1 MGVQIPPP
9 ASWEEPMGTLL
20 MCVLLLL
27 PTAEVGYSRTNL
39 DDSYT
44 VGEES
49 YQKTYPAR
57 TPPQQMPGWPKQMPA
72 QPTFAPTGVILADMD
87 GDGDCEILGG
97 TTLCAFYIWD
107 YQGNLLPGWPKTG
120 IEEIQT
126 KAAVA
131 DIDTSFPGLEIIV
144 PGRTNTLYAWH
155 IDGTNVPG
163 WPQIVGETGGL
174 KSAVIFDIDGDGDLE
189 IILGQRYY
197 PDGWVRVYHHD
208 GTPYAGWPKA
218 VDYMCVATPS
228 VGDVDNDGVIEICA
242 VSFYSVYL
250 WDKDGNDEPGWPKLN
265 MATGMSYAQPVL
277 CDITGDGNSDILVA
291 YWNNWNDSV
300 QVYQY
305 DGSGYAG
312 WPKAYPGPQSYCTPV
327 AADIDGD
334 GDYEIFGG
342 GHTSYQG
349 FLARHH
355 TGGQVQGW
363 PVEINN
369 NECSPIVF
377 DLDDDGD
384 REVIVGENDTTGYLF
399 AFHGNGTIVEDW
411 PIRTTVNIYVNSAAV
426 ADVDGDGDIEIGL
439 LAADG
444 TVNLWT
450 IEDVTLR
457 KYLVEW
463 GTYFH
468 DNWNTGWVHP
478 LPPQNLGVTV
488 SSDTVSLTWDAN
500 SEPDIAGYN
509 VYRSDVSGGPYD
521 KINGDV
527 VSDLTYVDMPGMGDY
542 YYCVTA
548 QIYAVTES
556 RLSNE
561 VAAVAVGLSEG
572 VNYEISDLTVSPN
585 PFHYAVSFSA
595 PALGDLRVKIYD
607 ITGSVVK
614 EIIGQDRVV
623 WETDNHIPQGI
634 YFAEISAGG
643 HKAIRK
649 VIKLK

>member
-1 MGVQIPPP
+1 
-9 ASWEEPMGTLL
+9 MGTVAT
-20 MCVLLLL
+20 CLLLFL
-27 PTAEVGYSRTNL
+27 STAQIDISRTNL
-39 DDSYT
+39 DDTYT
-44 VGEES
+44 VVEGS
-49 YQKTYPAR
+49 HHKTYPTR

-72 QPTFAPTGVILADMD
+72 APFFAPSGVVLADINED
-87 GDGDCEILGG
+87 GHCEVLTG
-97 TTLCAFYIWD
+97 TTSNAFYIWD
-107 YQGNLLPGWPKTG
+107 YQGNLLTGWPKTG

-155 IDGTNVPG
+155 LDGTNVPG
-163 WPQIVGETGGL
+163 WPQIVGETGGF
-174 KSAVIFDIDGDGDLE
+174 KSAVIFDIDGDDDLE
-189 IILGQRYY
+189 IILGQRNY

-208 GTPYAGWPKA
+208 GTPYAGWPKT

-228 VGDVDNDGVIEICA
+228 VGDVDSDGVIEICA

-277 CDITGDGNSDILVA
+277 CDITGDGNSDIIIA
-291 YWNNWNDSV
+291 YWNNWYDSV

-312 WPKAYPGPQSYCTPV
+312 WPKEYPGPQSYCTPV

-334 GDYEIFGG
+334 SDYEIFGG

-363 PVEINN
+363 PVEIYN

-384 REVIVGENDTTGYLF
+384 REVIVGENDGTGYLY
-399 AFHGNGTIVEDW
+399 AFHGNGTTVDDW
-411 PIRTTVNIYVNSAAV
+411 PIQTTINIYVNSASV
-426 ADVDGDGDIEIGL
+426 ADVDGDGDIEIAL

-450 IEDVTLR
+450 VDGVALR
-457 KYLVEW
+457 NYLIDW
-463 GTYFH
+463 GTFFH

-478 LPPQNLGVTV
+478 LPPENLLAGI
-488 SSDTVSLTWDAN
+488 SGDTVSLSWDAN
-500 SEPDIAGYN
+500 VEPDIAGYN

-521 KINGDV
+521 KINDEVVADLMYADV
-527 VSDLTYVDMPGMGDY
+527 PGTGDY

-561 VAAVAVGLSEG
+561 VTAPVGVSE
-572 VNYEISDLTVSPN
+572 VTENLVTDMNVFPN
-585 PFHYAVSFSA
+585 PFHSSVSFSSRSA
-595 PALGDLRVKIYD
+595 SALSIRIYD
-607 ITGSVVK
+607 VAGSLVEQIAGQGSVTW
-614 EIIGQDRVV
+614 Q
-623 WETDNHIPQGI
+623 TDDKIPQGI
-634 YFAEISAGG
+634 YFADINAGG
-643 HKAIRK
+643 YQTTRK
-649 VIKLK
+649 IIKLN

>member
-1 MGVQIPPP
+1 M
-9 ASWEEPMGTLL
+9 S
-20 MCVLLLL
+20 LLLIL
-27 PTAEVGYSRTNL
+27 PSMNADISQTNL
-39 DDSYT
+39 DDTYT
-44 VGEES
+44 VVEES
-49 YQKTYPAR
+49 YHRTYPAR
-57 TPPQQMPGWPKQMPA
+57 TPPEQMPGWPKQIPA
-72 QPTFAPTGVILADMD
+72 NPTFAPTGVVLADLD
-87 GDGDCEILGG
+87 GDGNCEILGG
-97 TTLCAFYIWD
+97 TTMCAYYIWD

-144 PGRTNTLYAWH
+144 PGRANTLYAWH
-155 IDGTNVPG
+155 LDGTNVPG
-163 WPQIVGETGGL
+163 WPQIVGETGGF

-250 WDKDGNDEPGWPKLN
+250 WDKDGNDEPGWPQLN

-277 CDITGDGNSDILVA
+277 CDITGDGNSDIIVA
-291 YWNNWNDSV
+291 YWNNWYDSV

-312 WPKAYPGPQSYCTPV
+312 WPKEYPGPQSYCTPV

-334 GDYEIFGG
+334 SDYEIFGG
-342 GHTSYQG
+342 GHTSYHG

-363 PVEINN
+363 PVEIHN

-384 REVIVGENDTTGYLF
+384 REVIVGENDETGYLF
-399 AFHGNGTIVEDW
+399 AFHGNGTIVDDW
-411 PIRTTVNIYVNSAAV
+411 PIQTTVNVYVNSASV
-426 ADVDGDGDIEIGL
+426 ADVDADGDIEIAL

-450 IEDVTLR
+450 IDGVSLR
-457 KYLVEW
+457 HYLVDW
-463 GTYFH
+463 GTFYH

-478 LPPQNLGVTV
+478 LPPENLVADV
-488 SSDTVSLTWDAN
+488 SSDTVLLSWDAN
-500 SEPDIAGYN
+500 AEPDIAGYN
-509 VYRSDVSGGPYD
+509 VYRSDVSNGPYD
-521 KINGDV
+521 RINDELVLDSVYADV
-527 VSDLTYVDMPGMGDY
+527 PGTGGY

-548 QIYAVTES
+548 EILAGTES

-561 VAAVAVGLSEG
+561 VTAPVGVEG
-572 VNYEISDLTVSPN
+572 ATDQQFTNISVFPN
-585 PFHYAVSFSA
+585 PFHSSIGFSA
-595 PALGDLRVKIYD
+595 RTTEYLFIQIYD
-607 ITGSVVK
+607 VTGSLVE
-614 EIIGQDRVV
+614 EIAGQGTVV
-623 WETDNHIPQGI
+623 WQADNTVPQGI
-634 YFAEISAGG
+634 YFADIKVGG
-643 HKAIRK
+643 RHITRK
-649 VIKLK
+649 VIKLN